1 MKTNAQIILDRILD
15 KSRQSRDPDSTA
27 SRFFEFFTADQILK
41 DYDLSDAELASG
53 QIGGS
58 QDGGIDGIYL
68 FVNGALVD
76 KGPDYTNMGNDITI
90 DLVIIQCKTGTGFKE
105 TPIERFITVTDN
117 ILDLDKSITSFHG
130 VYHDQLINAAT
141 RFQSMYNKLTH
152 QFPRLNLRYYYAC
165 KGNDPN
171 ENIRRKV
178 EQLKDVVTRHF
189 PYAVFEF
196 HYLGASE
203 LLALTQKS
211 PRRTYTLDLAEN
223 PISSARGQGGFVCL
237 VRLVDFFHFISDDRG
252 MLQRSIFDANVR
264 DYQGKTQVNKE
275 IQSSLQSLR
284 NPSAEDFWWLNNGV
298 SILSTRASFGG
309 KVLTMEDPQIVNGL
323 QTSEEIHK
331 YFRSSSPDDEDRQL
345 LVRVIVPK
353 AEDSRDRIIKAT
365 NSQTVVQQSSLRAT
379 DKIHLNIEEYLKSK
393 NLYYDRRKNYYK
405 NQNMPRGRIISISYL
420 AQAVMAIVL
429 ESPDTA
435 RARPSSLLKADT
447 DYRRVFSMDY
457 NINLYYVCV
466 EVMRQIERL
475 MRQIDPQ
482 ISTKDRNNL
491 KFYIAICVVAEII
504 APAHIVP
511 EQVAQ
516 LDLNKIDIQIVKRN
530 LGVVQKIYERLGG
543 TDEVAKGSNFLR
555 EIDRSLSLSLK
566 RFR

>member
-27 SRFFEFFTADQILK
+27 SQFFEFFTADQILK

-53 QIGGS
+53 RIGGG

-68 FVNGALVD
+68 FVNGTLVH
-76 KGPDYTNMGNDITI
+76 KGTDCKNMGNDITI
-90 DLVIIQCKTGTGFKE
+90 DLVIIQCKTGPGFQE
-105 TPIERFITVTDN
+105 TPIERFITITDN

-353 AEDSRDRIIKAT
+353 PEDSRGRIIKAT

-482 ISTKDRNNL
+482 ISTKDGNNL